1 MTSHELIL
9 SAGTTDTDLSTHF
22 EVVDDVINE
31 PQQNFAL
38 IVIVNMKGLPNT
50 TVCFT
55 REENGPCLGNCGM
68 TLISIIDDDR
78 EYCNNYHFHIII
90 PVL

>member
-9 SAGTTDTDLSTHF
+9 SSGTSDTDLSTHF

-31 PQQNFAL
+31 PQQNFVL
-38 IVIVNMKGLPNT
+38 IAIVNMEGLPNT

-55 REENGPCLGNCGM
+55 REENGPCLGNSGM
-68 TLISIIDDDR
+68 TLISIIDNDR
-78 EYCNNYHFHIII
+78 KYYNVTFT
-90 PVL
+90 L